1 MMKLYYLPGA
11 CSLAD
16 HIVLRW
22 SGLLFELQ
30 AMTHEQ
36 LHAPDFLKINPLGAV
51 PVLTDGDWVLTQN
64 IAILHYI
71 AEQVPEAG
79 LLGGDTPRARA
90 EVRRWLAFI
99 NADVHK
105 SFGPIFGAA
114 RYIKD
119 EVAQNELRANA
130 ATLLRKLFGMLDT
143 QLAGRDWIAGSRSV
157 ADAYLYVVLRWAQA
171 TKIDLSG
178 YDNLAAFGTRMAADP
193 AVAQSLQSE
202 GLV

>member
-11 CSLAD
+11 CSLSD

-22 SGLLFELQ
+22 SGLPFELQ

-51 PVLTDGDWVLTQN
+51 PVLTDGDWALTQN

-71 AEQVPEAG
+71 AEQAPEAK
-79 LLGGDTPRARA
+79 LLGGDSARERA

-105 SFGPIFGAA
+105 NFGPIFGAA
-114 RYIKD
+114 RYLKD
-119 EVAQNELRANA
+119 EAAQNELRGNVA
-130 ATLLRKLFGMLDT
+130 AMLRTQFGVLDA
-143 QLAGRDWIAGSRSV
+143 QLAGRDWIAGSRSI
-157 ADAYLYVVLRWAQA
+157 ADAYLYVVLRWAQT

-178 YDNLAAFGTRMAADP
+178 YDNLAAFASRMAADP
-193 AVAQSLQSE
+193 DVAQALESE
-202 GLV
+202 GLK

>member
-22 SGLLFELQ
+22 SGLPFELQ
-30 AMTHEQ
+30 AMSREQ
-36 LHAPDFLKINPLGAV
+36 LGSPDFLRLNPMGAV

-64 IAILHYI
+64 VAILHYI
-71 AEQVPEAG
+71 AEQAPQAG
-79 LLGGDTPRARA
+79 LLGGDSPRARA

-105 SFGPIFGAA
+105 NFGPIFGAA
-114 RYIKD
+114 RYVKD
-119 EVAQNELRANA
+119 EATQAELRASVVA
-130 ATLLRKLFGMLDT
+130 MLHKQFEVLNT
-143 QLAGRDWIAGSRSV
+143 QLAGRDWIADARSV

-171 TKIDLSG
+171 VKIDLSNYG
-178 YDNLAAFGTRMAADP
+178 NLSAFSARMQTDP
-193 AVAQSLQSE
+193 DVVKALESE
-202 GLV
+202 GLT

>member
-22 SGLLFELQ
+22 SGLPFELQ
-30 AMTHEQ
+30 AMSHEQ
-36 LHAPDFLKINPLGAV
+36 LHAPDFLKINPMGAV

-64 IAILHYI
+64 VAILEYI
-71 AEQVPEAG
+71 AEQAPQAG
-79 LLGGDTPRARA
+79 LLGGDQPRARA

-105 SFGPIFGAA
+105 TFGPIFGAA
-114 RYIKD
+114 RFVKD
-119 EVAQNELRANA
+119 EAAQTELRASA
-130 ATLLRKLFGMLDT
+130 AAMLRKQFGILNA
-143 QLAGRDWIAGSRSV
+143 QLAGREWIAGSRSV

-171 TKIDLSG
+171 TQIDLSD
-178 YDNLAAFGTRMAADP
+178 YDSLAAFSARMQADP
-193 AVAQSLQSE
+193 AVAKALENE
-202 GLV
+202 GLT

>member
-22 SGLLFELQ
+22 SGLPFELQ
-30 AMTHEQ
+30 AMSHDQ
-36 LHAPDFLKINPLGAV
+36 LHAPDFLKINPMGAV
-51 PVLTDGDWVLTQN
+51 PALTDGDWVLTQN
-64 IAILHYI
+64 VAILEYI
-71 AEQVPEAG
+71 AEQAPQAE
-79 LLGGDTPRARA
+79 LLGGDQPRARA

-105 SFGPIFGAA
+105 TFGPLFGAA
-114 RYIKD
+114 RYVKD
-119 EVAQNELRANA
+119 EAAQAELRASAA
-130 ATLLRKLFGMLDT
+130 ATLRKQFGILDA
-143 QLAGRDWIAGSRSV
+143 QLAGREWIAGSRSV

-178 YDNLAAFGTRMAADP
+178 YDSLAAFAARMQADP
-193 AVAQSLQSE
+193 AVAKALENE
-202 GLV
+202 GLT